1 MKNHVFN
8 RNFFTLIELLVV
20 IAIIA
25 ILASM
30 LLPALNKARE
40 TAKRVKCSNTLKQFG
55 MSGALYANTSQDYWV
70 PTKVNTKMWTINP
83 LFHNGLGLNNTSDI
97 NNGLVPFSLICPNAS
112 YAFLYPSGGKGAL
125 QYSYGAAAD
134 DIVGWGG
141 KDIVAYKLTRVVKP
155 AQRLAFIDAL
165 DWAALSAG
173 LNPATYAQYQE
184 SRGTTNYTG
193 YRHGGL
199 VNANISYLDGHV
211 QTMSSSKLY
220 PNRAFLCKNF
230 YSN

>member
-1 MKNHVFN
+1 MKRQVCPKP
-8 RNFFTLIELLVV
+8 FFTLIELLVV

-40 TAKRVKCSNTLKQFG
+40 TAKKVKCTNILKQFG
-55 MSGALYANTSQDYWV
+55 MSGALYANTSQDYWI
-70 PTKVNTKMWTINP
+70 PAKIGSSSWTKNT
-83 LFHNGLGLNNTSDI
+83 LFHSGLGLTNLNDI
-97 NNGLVPFSLICPNAS
+97 NGGLMPFSLTCPDAA
-112 YAFLYPSGGKGAL
+112 YAFTNPSGGKGQA
-125 QYSYGAAAD
+125 QYSYGVAAD

-141 KDIVAYKLTRVVKP
+141 KDIVAYKLTRVIKP

-165 DWAALSAG
+165 DWAVLSSG

-184 SRGTTNYTG
+184 SRGVTNYAG

-199 VNANISYLDGHV
+199 INANVCYLDGHV
-211 QTMSSSKLY
+211 QTMSGNKLY